1 MSTINKLRESVDAL
15 EKEINALSE
24 RANETFPKIV
34 KLVEYKPLL
43 HYQQKCQNATV
54 RLGEPHT
61 YYRFEKYYGGAFEP
75 TLDELDERKKL
86 LLSLLEQA
94 QKDWVEVTEQ
104 NKPLIANNAK
114 VAAKI
119 TDIMKHIGIPD
130 NFSVR
135 DFKSR
140 ARYPKYD
147 SHIAGYKSDLL
158 RECKLAVSK
167 PDEASCLRS
176 IEEGYN
182 NAILAA
188 KKKTAEKEAESKL
201 KKQIHELALLRAKYT
216 PDNPESSTWL
226 IREEILKKNKYLM
239 LGYWLEENRND
250 WNDGCDL
257 AEHGL
262 DRFEVESDLDRE
274 IYQNIES
281 NCGEEWDGDGRCF
294 RDCQY
299 NYNVLYDLC
308 EDEILKSDLDKLKEL
323 GL

>member
-1 MSTINKLRESVDAL
+1 MTTMKKLREAVDAL
-15 EKEINALSE
+15 EQEINTLSE
-24 RANETFPKIV
+24 RANETFPKIA

-43 HYQQKCQNATV
+43 HYQQKCGNVTV
-54 RLGEPHT
+54 RLGESYG
-61 YYRFEKYYGGAFEP
+61 YYKFEKYYGGAFEP
-75 TLDELDERKKL
+75 TLTDLDERKKL

-94 QKDWVEVTEQ
+94 QKDWAEVTEQ

-147 SHIAGYKSDLL
+147 THIAGYKSDLL
-158 RECKLAVSK
+158 RECKLTVSK

-216 PDNPESSTWL
+216 PDNPESSAWL
-226 IREEILKKNKYLM
+226 IREEILKKDKYLM

-250 WNDGCDL
+250 WNDGCSF
-257 AEHGL
+257 AEKGL
-262 DRFEVESDLDRE
+262 DCFKIETDLDRE
-274 IYQNIES
+274 IYNDIDS
-281 NCGEEWDGDGRCF
+281 NCGEGWDGDGRCF

-299 NYNVLYDLC
+299 NYDALYAMCEEESLKADLN
-308 EDEILKSDLDKLKEL
+308 KLKEL